1 MRFHFPCRTQREH
14 RAELGLARTDC
25 DRRRWATA
33 KYPRFVWR
41 LLIVI
46 ALGSHASGLAAQER
60 TIDEIKIETQARAER
75 GAYPLI
81 GLDPGDVREAL
92 ASIKTRDR
100 DEWATAWSA
109 VADRYYNAATTLSSP
124 EERRSN
130 YLRAWR
136 LYYFAQWPVAS
147 SQGKRSAY
155 VKALD
160 AFIRST
166 ESLSPPL
173 EVVRIPFEGKEIVG
187 YLRLP
192 RLTTGPVPLVIAV
205 SGLDSRKENLAE
217 SYSALIEYGIG
228 FFSIDGPGTGQS
240 PVKVSPTADRV
251 LSRVID
257 YLVKRREIDPK
268 RIAMHG
274 VSFGGYWAAKL
285 AIVERDRLR
294 GVVVQSPPVHSF
306 FQADFVKTSLLGN
319 REYLFDIVPSFLGL
333 VDNVETVDDLAREFP
348 KLSLNALGL
357 LGKSTTSML
366 VIGGVKD
373 TQVPISDIDLLLNNG
388 DVPKEAWINPNGG
401 HLGRERTG
409 WTDPMIFRRVIIPW
423 EIRTLKDN

>member
-1 MRFHFPCRTQREH
+1 MDHSRC
-14 RAELGLARTDC
+14 AIVA
-25 DRRRWATA
+25 
-33 KYPRFVWR
+33 R
-41 LLIVI
+41 LLIVAI
-46 ALGSHASGLAAQER
+46 LGSHVSESVAQER
-60 TIDEIKIETQARAER
+60 TIAEIKVEAQARAER

-92 ASIKTRDR
+92 ASIKTRDA
-100 DEWATAWSA
+100 DEWAAAWSD
-109 VADRYYNAATTLSSP
+109 VADRYYKAASTMSTP
-124 EERRSN
+124 EERRTS

-147 SQGKRSAY
+147 SQGKKAAY
-155 VKALD
+155 AKALD
-160 AFIRST
+160 AYLRST
-166 ESLSPPL
+166 ESLTPSL

-192 RLTTGPVPLVIAV
+192 RVTTGGPVPLVIAV

-217 SYSALIEYGIG
+217 SYSALLEYGIG
-228 FFSIDGPGTGQS
+228 FFAIDGPGTGQS

-257 YLVKRREIDPK
+257 YLVTRREIDPK
-268 RIAMHG
+268 RIALHG

-285 AIVERDRLR
+285 AIVERTRLR
-294 GVVVQSPPVHSF
+294 GVVAQSPPVHGF

-333 VDNVETVDDLAREFP
+333 VEKVESVDDLLREFP
-348 KLSLNALGL
+348 KLSLNTLGL
-357 LGKSTTSML
+357 LGKPTTSML
-366 VIGGVKD
+366 VIGGVRD
-373 TQVPISDIDLLLNNG
+373 TQVPISDIDLLLNSG
-388 DVPKEAWINPNGG
+388 DVPKDAWINPSGG

-409 WTDPMIFRRVIIPW
+409 WTDPVIFRKVIIPW
-423 EIRTLKDN
+423 EIRTLMDNN